1 MISVLFVIYEVPPG
15 ADTGLGFQ
23 HQEESR
29 ISFSLFGVRLLL
41 RYRLQPSLG
50 LILIQVSPGWIL
62 FEGTVIR
69 NQREIERGG
78 ENIL

>member
-29 ISFSLFGVRLLL
+29 ISLSLFGVRLLL
-41 RYRLQPSLG
+41 RYRLQ
-50 LILIQVSPGWIL
+50 
-62 FEGTVIR
+62 
-69 NQREIERGG
+69 
-78 ENIL
+78 